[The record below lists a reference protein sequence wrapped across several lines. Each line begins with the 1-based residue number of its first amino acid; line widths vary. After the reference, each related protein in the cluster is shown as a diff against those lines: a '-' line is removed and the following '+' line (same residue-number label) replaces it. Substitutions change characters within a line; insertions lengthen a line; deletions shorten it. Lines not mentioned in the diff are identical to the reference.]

1 MLWSLKGADFLLV
14 QNPPSI
20 PTLGVSR
27 IFVLF
32 FSRRTKLIID
42 WHNLGYSILALKLGP
57 NHPFVKLY
65 KWYERIFGSHAFCHF
80 TVTIRMGE
88 VLKRKFNMR
97 ARRILPLYD
106 RPALDFHPLTFDEKI
121 KVIKRFSGKDE
132 IFKDM
137 LPPTHEKIIITSTS
151 YTPDEDI
158 YMLLKA
164 LKLYDKRKLE
174 LDLDLDKTEDV
185 LQKSSSS
192 SAIRLSSTSN
202 SKSKPKTTGTK
213 ILPKLRVII
222 TGKGPMLPEIQ
233 KYIKEISPLL
243 QHVKIYT
250 TWLSTEDYPKVIG
263 TADLGISL
271 HMSSS
276 GWDLPMKAVDMFG
289 CGVPVIT
296 LNYPAVSELIQ
307 DESNGLYV
315 KDAESISETLE
326 RVMLND
332 TLYDQIKSGAMRESR
347 IKWDHEWGK
356 KVGPLFGIGHYRE
369 RADDEYDEDSTTSS
383 DSGF

>member
-1 MLWSLKGADFLLV
+1 
-14 QNPPSI
+14 
-20 PTLGVSR
+20 
-27 IFVLF
+27 
-32 FSRRTKLIID
+32 
-42 WHNLGYSILALKLGP
+42 
-57 NHPFVKLY
+57 
-65 KWYERIFGSHAFCHF
+65 
-80 TVTIRMGE
+80 MGE

-132 IFKDM
+132 IFEDM

-185 LQKSSSS
+185 SQKSSSS

-202 SKSKPKTTGTK
+202 SKSKPKTTSTK